1 VANLPD
7 IRTESTDVDLPPF
20 LIENG
25 KRRALRHEMEE
36 LDAFSNALAIQKH
49 HVTISS
55 NG

>member
-1 VANLPD
+1 MEKEGRYD
-7 IRTESTDVDLPPF
+7 M
-20 LIENG
+20 
-25 KRRALRHEMEE
+25 EMKE

>member
-1 VANLPD
+1 
-7 IRTESTDVDLPPF
+7 
-20 LIENG
+20 LIEKWKKEG
-25 KRRALRHEMEE
+25 RDTEMEE

>member
-7 IRTESTDVDLPPF
+7 IRTESTQNVDLPPF
-20 LIENG
+20 DRKWKKEGRYGN
-25 KRRALRHEMEE
+25 EE
-36 LDAFSNALAIQKH
+36 LDAFQNDTGYPKH

>member
-7 IRTESTDVDLPPF
+7 IRTETQNVDLPPF

-25 KRRALRHEMEE
+25 KKGVTTEIRE
-36 LDAFSNALAIQKH
+36 LDAFSKHWLSKH